1 MKILMR
7 MNTIKMTN
15 PIKKKLIV
23 ILGPT
28 ASGKTSLG
36 VKIAKKLNTE
46 ILSSDS
52 RQFYRELI
60 IGTATPSQAELKSIN
75 HHFINHISIK
85 DTYNIGEYEKDS
97 ITKIESL
104 FKDYDNLLLVGG
116 SGLYIDAI
124 CKGIDIL
131 PNIPKEIREDIN
143 NNFLEKGL
151 NWLQNK
157 TKVIDPDYYKYVDT
171 KNPQRLKRCLEIF
184 TATGNKIS
192 SLHNKKS
199 KKRNFDIIK
208 IGIKTE
214 REILY
219 NRINNRVDQ
228 MINDD
233 LIEEAKKLLKYRNY
247 NALNTVGY
255 KELFDYF
262 DGKESL
268 KNTIEN
274 IKQNTRRLAKRQLT
288 WFKRDKQIKWFTTEE
303 YEGILKTILK

>member
-1 MKILMR
+1 MR
-7 MNTIKMTN
+7 MNTIKMMN

-36 VKIAKKLNTE
+36 IKIAKKLNTE

-75 HHFINHISIK
+75 HHFINHLSIK
-85 DTYNIGEYEKDS
+85 EKYNIGEYEKDS
-97 ITKIESL
+97 IIKIESL
-104 FKDYDNLLLVGG
+104 FKDHDTLILVGG

-124 CKGIDIL
+124 CKGVDVL
-131 PNIPKEIREDIN
+131 PNISQEIREDIN
-143 NNFLEKGL
+143 NRFLEKGL
-151 NWLQNK
+151 NWLQDK
-157 TKVIDPDYYKYVDT
+157 TKEIDPDYYKYVDT
-171 KNPQRLKRCLEIF
+171 KKQQRLKRCLEIF
-184 TATGNKIS
+184 TATGKKIS

-199 KKRNFDIIK
+199 KKRDFDIIK
-208 IGIKTE
+208 IGIKTK

-219 NRINNRVDQ
+219 TRINNRVDQ
-228 MINDD
+228 MINDG

-262 DGKESL
+262 DGKENL

-288 WFKRDKQIKWFTTEE
+288 WFKRDEQIKWFATEE
-303 YEGILKTILK
+303 YEDILKTILK

>member
-1 MKILMR
+1 MR
-7 MNTIKMTN
+7 MNTIKMMN

-36 VKIAKKLNTE
+36 IKIAKKLNTE

-75 HHFINHISIK
+75 HHFINHLSIK
-85 DTYNIGEYEKDS
+85 EKYNIGEYEKDS
-97 ITKIESL
+97 IIKIESL
-104 FKDYDNLLLVGG
+104 FKDHDTLILVGG

-124 CKGIDIL
+124 CKGVDVL
-131 PNIPKEIREDIN
+131 PNISQEIREDIN
-143 NNFLEKGL
+143 NRFLEKGL
-151 NWLQNK
+151 NWLQDK
-157 TKVIDPDYYKYVDT
+157 TKEIDPDYYKYVDT

-184 TATGNKIS
+184 TATGKKIS

-199 KKRNFDIIK
+199 KKRDFDIIK
-208 IGIKTE
+208 IGIKTK

-219 NRINNRVDQ
+219 TRINNRVDQ
-228 MINDD
+228 MINDG

-262 DGKESL
+262 DGKENL

-288 WFKRDKQIKWFTTEE
+288 WFKRDEQIKWFATEE
-303 YEGILKTILK
+303 YEDILKTILK

>member
-36 VKIAKKLNTE
+36 IKIAKKLNTE

-151 NWLQNK
+151 NWLQDK
-157 TKVIDPDYYKYVDT
+157 TKAIDPDYYKYVDT

-228 MINDD
+228 MINDG

>member
-7 MNTIKMTN
+7 MNTIKMMN

-36 VKIAKKLNTE
+36 IKIAKKLNTQ

-151 NWLQNK
+151 NWLQDK

-228 MINDD
+228 MINDG

>member
-7 MNTIKMTN
+7 MNTIKMMN
-15 PIKKKLIV
+15 AIKKKLIV

-36 VKIAKKLNTE
+36 IKIAKKLNTE

-75 HHFINHISIK
+75 HHFINHLSIK
-85 DTYNIGEYEKDS
+85 EKYNIGEYEKDS
-97 ITKIESL
+97 IMKIESL
-104 FKDYDNLLLVGG
+104 FKDHDNLLLVGG

-124 CKGIDIL
+124 CKGVDVL
-131 PNIPKEIREDIN
+131 PNIPKQIREDIN
-143 NNFLEKGL
+143 NRFLEKGL
-151 NWLQNK
+151 SWLQDE
-157 TKVIDPDYYKYVDT
+157 TKEIDPDYYKYVDT

-184 TATGNKIS
+184 TATGKKIS

-219 NRINNRVDQ
+219 TRINNRVDQ
-228 MINDD
+228 MINDG
-233 LIEEAKKLLKYRNY
+233 LIEEAKKLLEYRNY

-288 WFKRDKQIKWFTTEE
+288 WFKRDEQIKWFSTKE
-303 YEGILKTILK
+303 YKDILKTILK